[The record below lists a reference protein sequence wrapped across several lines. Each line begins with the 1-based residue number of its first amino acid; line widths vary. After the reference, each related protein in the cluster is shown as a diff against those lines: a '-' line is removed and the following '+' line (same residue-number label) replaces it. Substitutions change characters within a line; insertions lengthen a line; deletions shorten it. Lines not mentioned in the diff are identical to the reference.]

1 MIREITG
8 HWSYAIKNIW
18 SVHWSWRWFLQWS
31 YIWSWMYYIQKR
43 DRRKNIWSSSYS
55 SSLEHSD
62 CFMASKLYFVF
73 SGLFNLWY
81 YTTVW
86 AVFQWKSDESSSYI
100 DDIVWRDVC
109 QIWKKHWMSKCS
121 NRSVSVI
128 YIVIYKWCFRNMFLL
143 DA

>member
-1 MIREITG
+1 MISALIMTM
-8 HWSYAIKNIW
+8 ILTMI
-18 SVHWSWRWFLQWS
+18 VHMIMNVLYSKAGKSFYKVKDSSKQW
-31 YIWSWMYYIQKR
+31 

-62 CFMASKLYFVF
+62 CFMASKFIFCIFRVVLTYDIIRQ
-73 SGLFNLWY
+73 L
-81 YTTVW
+81 W
-86 AVFQWKSDESSSYI
+86 AVFQWKSDESSSCI

-109 QIWKKHWMSKCS
+109 QIWKNHWMSKCR
-121 NRSVSVI
+121 NRSVPVI